1 MSFVS
6 QTNFTSFVLER
17 KITNWDTA
25 YLTAQ
30 IHSLVASTKFQG
42 DLSVTFPLTYS
53 TVIVYAGV
61 LPTHKSKGTWV
72 EKVNKSILGSSSSE
86 AVVYSPSKIC
96 PSVQSIW
103 PYASAAPGEKG
114 RECVVQSE
122 QEWIQ
127 VWKDVVRKGVLDGK
141 RAMLGIE
148 DWREVQMVGV
158 PAEKEKA
165 WGVGRQW

>member
-1 MSFVS
+1 M
-6 QTNFTSFVLER
+6 
-17 KITNWDTA
+17 
-25 YLTAQ
+25 
-30 IHSLVASTKFQG
+30 
-42 DLSVTFPLTYS
+42 TFPLTYS
-53 TVIVYAGV
+53 TVVVHAGP
-61 LPTHKSKGTWV
+61 LLTHKSKGSWV
-72 EKVNKSILGSSSSE
+72 EKINKTISVSSSSE
-86 AVVYSPSKIC
+86 AVVDSPTKTY

-122 QEWIQ
+122 REWMQ

-141 RAMLGIE
+141 RTKLGIE